1 MEFRTKP
8 RPATA
13 TYQADPAAAFE
24 AYSDMVYRL
33 AFVRTGNRAD
43 ADDILSEVFLRL
55 VKNAEKLQSEE
66 HLKSWLI
73 RVTINCS
80 NSFFSRLKKRQ
91 ESKLSDCAATVFMEK
106 NEVLPAVLKLPHHQ
120 KTILY
125 MYYFEGYSVA
135 EIATLCSIPVGT
147 VKSRLSRAREALRTE
162 LKGANI
168 DV

>member
-1 MEFRTKP
+1 MESHTEARLP
-8 RPATA
+8 SVG
-13 TYQADPAAAFE
+13 YQADPALAFE
-24 AYSDMVYRL
+24 THSDMVYRL
-33 AFVRTGNRAD
+33 AFVRTGNKTD

-55 VKNAEKLQSEE
+55 VKNQSKIESEE
-66 HLKSWLI
+66 HLKAWLI

-80 NSFFSRLKKRQ
+80 HSLFSRIKHRK
-91 ESKLSDCAATVFMEK
+91 ESALNDCQTVVFME
-106 NEVLPAVLKLPHHQ
+106 NSEVLPAVLKLPNKQ

-135 EIATLCSIPVGT
+135 EIGTICSIPVGT
-147 VKSRLSRAREALRTE
+147 VKSRLARARESLRAE